1 MFAWLFLFCCGN
13 MRTKHFPLPPEEQTV
28 GTWVPGRKKVELG
41 PRVTLSRY
49 RIEARGCLQI

>member
-1 MFAWLFLFCCGN
+1 